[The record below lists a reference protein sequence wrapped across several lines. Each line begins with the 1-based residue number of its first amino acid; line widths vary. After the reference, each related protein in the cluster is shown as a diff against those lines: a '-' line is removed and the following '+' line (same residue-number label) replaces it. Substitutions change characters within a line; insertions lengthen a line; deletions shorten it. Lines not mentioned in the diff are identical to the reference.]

1 MCCYVH
7 NTSIQTHTQ
16 IPPFNHYMNIIYM
29 YFLYALMFTTTT
41 TTTTTT
47 TNNNNNNNH
56 VEYASKSDISNIRG
70 DWNRLKKN

>member
-1 MCCYVH
+1 
-7 NTSIQTHTQ
+7 
-16 IPPFNHYMNIIYM
+16 MNIIYM